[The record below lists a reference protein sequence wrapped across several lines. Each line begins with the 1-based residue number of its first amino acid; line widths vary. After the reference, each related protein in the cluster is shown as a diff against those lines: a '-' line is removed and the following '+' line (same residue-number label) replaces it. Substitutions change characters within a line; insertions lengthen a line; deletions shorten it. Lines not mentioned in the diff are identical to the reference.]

1 MYFMKTARYRDIEK
15 LMCQIPNFHPRGY
28 GGMVLKD
35 EMPYSQEQ
43 PPSTSYAK
51 LLTMTMSEIRYK
63 PFRRCL
69 DKYMKEVRMQQLI
82 YKKEKHERI
91 FKETIEKVNQNNATL
106 LSALYLLTA
115 DFNLWRQVSPHIRQN
130 RIDFHTIRL
139 NGINERGYTLFGVV
153 KDLYLG
159 TKYLTVSDL
168 ADTQLISPDMF
179 GIICNAM
186 AIRRFGMR
194 AIQLAEKGIRQD
206 I

>member
-1 MYFMKTARYRDIEK
+1 MYFMQTVRYRDIEK

-28 GGMVLKD
+28 GGVVLKD
-35 EMPYSQEQ
+35 EIPCSQEQ
-43 PPSTSYAK
+43 PPPTSYAE

-63 PFRRCL
+63 PFRRRL
-69 DKYMKEVRMQQLI
+69 DKYMKEVRMQQMI
-82 YKKEKHERI
+82 YKKEKHKRI
-91 FKETIEKVNQNNATL
+91 FKETIEKVNQNNAAL

-115 DFNLWRQVSPHIRQN
+115 DFNLWKRTKPHIRKN

-139 NGINERGYTLFGVV
+139 NGINEKGYTLFCVA

-159 TKYLTVSDL
+159 TKYLTISDL
-168 ADTQLISPDMF
+168 ADTELISPDMF

-186 AIRRFGMR
+186 TIRRFGMR